1 LTYQKSDCEVPGI
14 YPVAGDIIL
23 DLNEKFEENSASG
36 KTMAGMGS
44 FTKSKQGRRER

>member
-23 DLNEKFEENSASG
+23 DLNWKFEENAASG
-36 KTMAGMGS
+36 KRMAGVGS
-44 FTKSKQGRRER
+44 FTKSERRRER